1 MTTALRF
8 TAARM
13 RVGKVQRV
21 RMDGALSVAD
31 EIMRA
36 EFARIR
42 RDIDA
47 DTIVNV
53 IPSAGRASI

>member
-1 MTTALRF
+1 
-8 TAARM
+8 M
-13 RVGKVQRV
+13 RAGKVLRV

-31 EIMRA
+31 EIRHA
-36 EFARIR
+36 EFVRIR